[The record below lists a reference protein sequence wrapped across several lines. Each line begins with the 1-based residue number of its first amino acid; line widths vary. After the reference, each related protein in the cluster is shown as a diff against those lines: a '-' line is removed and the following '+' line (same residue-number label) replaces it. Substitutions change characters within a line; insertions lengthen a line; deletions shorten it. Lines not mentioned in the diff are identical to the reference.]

1 MISITPTLSIPDSE
15 ISFLTSRSSG
25 PGGQHVNKSSSKV
38 TLVFDVC
45 NSASLNDY
53 QKKMISSRL
62 ARRINS
68 KGELQ
73 LSCGEHRSQYRN
85 KEVVVERFAKLMADA
100 LKPVRKRRKTKVPY
114 SAKRKRLD
122 SKKKRSEVKK
132 GRSKPGY

>member
-1 MISITPTLSIPDSE
+1 LSIPDGE

-25 PGGQHVNKSSSKV
+25 PGGQYVNKTSSKV
-38 TLVFDVC
+38 TLVFDVW

-53 QKKMISSRL
+53 QKKMINNRL

-73 LSCGEHRSQYRN
+73 LFCEEHRSQFRN
-85 KEVVVERFAKLMADA
+85 KEAVVDRFAKLLADA
-100 LKPVRKRRKTKVPY
+100 LKPVRSRRKTKVPY

-122 SKKKRSEVKK
+122 NKKKRSEVKK
-132 GRSKPGY
+132 GRSKPSY